1 MNQDHHSISGGSG
14 QTSTNSE
21 GQRVQS
27 GQQQQQAPTT
37 SATDLRVN
45 SAVNVALSSVAK
57 YWVFTNLFPGPIPQV
72 SLYGLPASTRIENGK
87 PVQDLGQ
94 SHASL
99 LNGDPNIILGHH
111 SAQPQ
116 VTVSAAGGQQI
127 PISQLITTQSGQGHD
142 SLVSHSQQEMSSQQ
156 NSSSSQVTV
165 NSQSAHQQPSNR
177 LEFVQHH
184 GLDMGHH
191 TQNHLLQQQLL
202 AATRPEHSNQQIQ
215 LTVSEDG
222 IVTVVEPGSSKLMEK
237 DDLHDSIKMPSDHTL
252 TVHQLQQI
260 VGHHQVIDSV
270 VRIEQATGEPANILV
285 TQNPDGTTSIETSA
299 ADSLIVKDEK
309 NVKIESAQ
317 YAAASDIK
325 EIKGIDLKS
334 VGAMGM
340 EGAVVKISGGGTD
353 NDMHAMYKVNVE
365 DLSQLLAYHE
375 VFGKLNTDSQQTQ
388 QAQTPPQQPQAKQP
402 VMYQVDVE
410 ASTSA
415 SATLPD
421 TESSSGPHPCDLC
434 NKIFAY
440 RYQLIVHRRYHGENK
455 PYTCQVCGQAFA
467 NPTELSKHGKCHL
480 AGESAE
486 RQAKR
491 LAQDKP
497 YACST
502 CHKTFWRKEHLDNHV
517 RTHTGETPY
526 RCQFCSKTFTRKEHM
541 VNHVRKHTG
550 ETPHRCDIC
559 KKSFTRKEHFLNHVM
574 WHTGETPH
582 QCQICGKKYTRK
594 EHLVNHMRSHT
605 NDTPFRCELCSKA
618 FTRKEHFTNH
628 ILWHSGETPHRCDF
642 CSKTFTRKEHLLN
655 HVRQHTGESPH
666 RCDYCAKS
674 FTRREHLVNHVRQ
687 HTGETPFQCGYCPKA
702 FTRKDHLV
710 NHVRQ
715 HTGESPHKCTFC
727 TKSFTRKEHLTNH
740 VRQHTGE
747 SPHRCTYCGKSFT
760 RKEHLTN
767 HIRQHTGESP
777 PHKCSLCP
785 RAFVRKEQLN
795 VHVRV
800 HTGESPHVCS
810 YCNKNFTRKE
820 HLKNHE
826 RIHTGESPH
835 RCEFCNKTFTR
846 KEHLTNHMKQ
856 HTGDAPHSCKVCSKS
871 FTRKEFL
878 VTHMRSH
885 SCGERPYSCGEC
897 GKSFP
902 LKGNLLFHERSHN
915 KGNNKVFKCDICSKD
930 FMCKGHLVTHRQT
943 HVDAPE
949 NSQSGEPLIDASD
962 VSTAECKD
970 QLDGERKPDVVMS
983 TVETRVNDNAI
994 AQTQT
999 NTVMQITTQQ
1009 VRASVPTSAAN
1020 VASGS
1025 FTNPQHHSGAA
1036 LTHHPVS
1043 VNY

>member
-127 PISQLITTQSGQGHD
+127 PISQLITTQSGQGH
-142 SLVSHSQQEMSSQQ
+142 EMSSQQ

-177 LEFVQHH
+177 LEF
-184 GLDMGHH
+184 GHH

-421 TESSSGPHPCDLC
+421 TESSSGPHPCAIMV
-434 NKIFAY
+434 KINLTPVKFAA
-440 RYQLIVHRRYHGENK
+440 RHSPIRRNCLNMENV
-455 PYTCQVCGQAFA
+455 T
-467 NPTELSKHGKCHL
+467 L
-480 AGESAE
+480 
-486 RQAKR
+486 
-491 LAQDKP
+491 
-497 YACST
+497 
-502 CHKTFWRKEHLDNHV
+502 
-517 RTHTGETPY
+517 
-526 RCQFCSKTFTRKEHM
+526 
-541 VNHVRKHTG
+541 
-550 ETPHRCDIC
+550 TPHRCDIC

-574 WHTGETPH
+574 WHT
-582 QCQICGKKYTRK
+582 
-594 EHLVNHMRSHT
+594 
-605 NDTPFRCELCSKA
+605 
-618 FTRKEHFTNH
+618 
-628 ILWHSGETPHRCDF
+628 GETPHRCDF

-702 FTRKDHLV
+702 FTRKDHLG
-710 NHVRQ
+710 NARFAPSRSRARS
-715 HTGESPHKCTFC
+715 TSLTTCGSTRESLRT
-727 TKSFTRKEHLTNH
+727 
-740 VRQHTGE
+740 
-747 SPHRCTYCGKSFT
+747 
-760 RKEHLTN
+760 
-767 HIRQHTGESP
+767 
-777 PHKCSLCP
+777 
-785 RAFVRKEQLN
+785 A
-795 VHVRV
+795 
-800 HTGESPHVCS
+800 
-810 YCNKNFTRKE
+810 
-820 HLKNHE
+820 
-826 RIHTGESPH
+826 
-835 RCEFCNKTFTR
+835 
-846 KEHLTNHMKQ
+846 
-856 HTGDAPHSCKVCSKS
+856 AP
-871 FTRKEFL
+871 T
-878 VTHMRSH
+878 
-885 SCGERPYSCGEC
+885 
-897 GKSFP
+897 
-902 LKGNLLFHERSHN
+902 
-915 KGNNKVFKCDICSKD
+915 
-930 FMCKGHLVTHRQT
+930 
-943 HVDAPE
+943 
-949 NSQSGEPLIDASD
+949 
-962 VSTAECKD
+962 
-970 QLDGERKPDVVMS
+970 
-983 TVETRVNDNAI
+983 
-994 AQTQT
+994 
-999 NTVMQITTQQ
+999 
-1009 VRASVPTSAAN
+1009 AAN
-1020 VASGS
+1020 NIQARPRSS
-1025 FTNPQHHSGAA
+1025 A
-1036 LTHHPVS
+1036 LSAPRRSPARNT
-1043 VNY
+1043 